1 MDLSK
6 YAALFLAESREHL
19 NACNGS
25 LLEWERTPTL
35 VEPVDRLFRAIHTIK
50 GMAATMGYAAVAQ
63 LAHAAENLLDAL
75 RHGRVST
82 SPSVFQLL
90 FRAVDKLGTAVEGAA
105 AGSEEEVDL
114 RLVAELDAAAA
125 EPNRAAGGVDP
136 GVTDPQPGAAPLPAP
151 PEPKLRRATDA
162 PRSRPVHVV
171 IRTGALM
178 RGARA
183 ALVLRRAEAL
193 GVVSGLQPPLAQL
206 ERDEFDGRF
215 FFRLRTRSPDD
226 EIAKVLRATGDVDA
240 VRLEEPAPDADARE
254 RGRQIRVDLRRL
266 DALMKQV
273 GELVVAKNRLAVLS
287 MEAGDPGLIELSGR
301 ISRLVSG
308 MQGEVLA
315 ARMTP
320 VGEVFE
326 RFPRLARDL
335 SRDLGKQIRFDM
347 EGEEI
352 ELDRS
357 ILDEIGEPLL
367 HLIRNAAD
375 HGIEPPE
382 QRVSAGKSAEGRILL
397 SATRERN
404 TVALRVVDDGR
415 GIDRGRIL
423 AKAQREGLA
432 ADEVDTLTDDLLV
445 RVLARPGFS
454 TAQAISGVSGR
465 GVGVDVA
472 MTRVRALGGTL
483 EVRTELGR
491 GSTFLIRVPLTLAI
505 VRALLAEA
513 GGEQYAVPLA
523 YVAETVEFDR
533 KAVTAVRDR
542 EALVVRDQVIPTV
555 HLRDLVSADG
565 GAASGRQPAV
575 ILEVGERRAAMV
587 VDALLGQHDIV
598 VEPFDAPRGLPP
610 FIGGATIL
618 ADGKPALILDV
629 AALL

>member
-25 LLEWERTPTL
+25 LLEWERAPSA

-63 LAHAAENLLDAL
+63 LAHSAENLLDAV
-75 RHGRVST
+75 RRERVT
-82 SPSVFQLL
+82 ATPAVFQLL
-90 FRAVDKLGTAVEGAA
+90 FRAVDALGGAVEGVA
-105 AGSEEEVDL
+105 AGSEAEADMGL
-114 RLVAELDAAAA
+114 ISELDAAAVGIGSPA
-125 EPNRAAGGVDP
+125 
-136 GVTDPQPGAAPLPAP
+136 AAPKTPPLAPAAEAKP
-151 PEPKLRRATDA
+151 SRRASDA
-162 PRSRPVHVV
+162 PRSRPVQVT
-171 IRTGALM
+171 IRPDAVM

-183 ALVLRRAEAL
+183 ALVIRRAEGL
-193 GVVSGLQPPLAQL
+193 GAVSGLRPAVAQL

-215 FFRLRTRSPDD
+215 FFRLHTKLPDA
-226 EIAKVLRATGDVDA
+226 EIAAALGTVGEVEA
-240 VRLEEPAPDADARE
+240 VQLLEAAAESGGRS
-254 RGRQIRVDLRRL
+254 RQIRVDLRRL
-266 DALMKQV
+266 DALMKHV
-273 GELVVAKNRLAVLS
+273 GELVVAKNRLTALS
-287 MEAGDPGLIELSGR
+287 GEAGDPTLVELSER
-301 ISRLVSG
+301 IARLVG
-308 MQGEVLA
+308 AMQTEVLA

-335 SRDLGKQIRFDM
+335 SLELGKRIRFDM

-375 HGIEPPE
+375 HGIESPE
-382 QRVSAGKSAEGRILL
+382 QRALAGKPAEGRILL
-397 SATRERN
+397 SAIRERN

-415 GIDRGRIL
+415 GIDRERIL
-423 AKAQREGLA
+423 AKARREGLA
-432 ADEVDTLTDDLLV
+432 TGDVDTLTDDLLV

-454 TAQAISGVSGR
+454 TATSVSGVSGR

-483 EVRTELGR
+483 EVRSELGR

-513 GGEQYAVPLA
+513 GGERYAVPLA

-533 KAVTAVRDR
+533 RAVTSVRDR
-542 EALVVRDQVIPTV
+542 EALVVRDQVIPTI
-555 HLRDLVSADG
+555 HLRDLVSAPSHG
-565 GAASGRQPAV
+565 QPVRQPTV
-575 ILEVGERRAAMV
+575 ILEVGERRTALV

-598 VEPFDAPRGLPP
+598 VEPFDAPRGMPP
-610 FIGGATIL
+610 FVGGATIL
-618 ADGKPALILDV
+618 ADGKPALILDA